1 MRLSDALQGQRLKI
15 VKVREECA
23 LHAKVQ
29 AMGLHSA
36 REATVLS
43 RSGRM
48 MLVEV
53 GNVRL
58 ALSDEIAGYVEV
70 HPQL

>member
-1 MRLSDALQGQRLKI
+1 MRLSDALQGQRVRI
-15 VKVREECA
+15 VRVRDDFA
-23 LHAKVQ
+23 LRAKVQ

-53 GNVRL
+53 GSVRL
-58 ALSDEIAGYVEV
+58 ALSDEIAGHVEV
-70 HPQL
+70 HPHA